1 MQRMVSDLSIGDL
14 FETRRLSSL
23 SDFDAKVVL
32 DLYMPLVGAK
42 AISFYFYLYQNEPE
56 TITNH
61 EKMLRNTSFTLGEVV
76 AMLSALE
83 AVALIKTFLGESEKF
98 RLFDY
103 CLYAPLSP
111 RAFFGDPL
119 FAGTLESYIGKD
131 DCKKLAKKYS
141 FSNPPENFKNVSMDF
156 LTYFSPDVSDSKYAQ
171 SVLNS
176 GGKKAGKAS
185 ISFDFTGFLNALK
198 ENDSRYE
205 PTTFSREEISY
216 IERVSAL
223 YGYSAETLASFAN
236 SAFLPAKPIG
246 KRLDKKSFLS
256 LCQEN
261 ARFDYLK
268 MENKNRRKNPIHG
281 DTSIARMIRKMQ
293 NTTPIE
299 FLSFLQKG
307 NMPAPSDITLVQEL
321 TLDIGLNNEVTNAL
335 LFYVLST
342 QNNTLPRAYTEKVGA
357 SLVREG
363 LETAL
368 DTMNYFTK
376 TNKAKTRRPI
386 QNQPCN
392 IEKKPI
398 TNDTNISISSS
409 TKEESFDDLFAE
421 IEKK

>member
-156 LTYFSPDVSDSKYAQ
+156 LTYFS
-171 SVLNS
+171 
-176 GGKKAGKAS
+176 
-185 ISFDFTGFLNALK
+185 
-198 ENDSRYE
+198 
-205 PTTFSREEISY
+205 
-216 IERVSAL
+216 
-223 YGYSAETLASFAN
+223 
-236 SAFLPAKPIG
+236 
-246 KRLDKKSFLS
+246 KRF
-256 LCQEN
+256 E
-261 ARFDYLK
+261 
-268 MENKNRRKNPIHG
+268 
-281 DTSIARMIRKMQ
+281 
-293 NTTPIE
+293 
-299 FLSFLQKG
+299 
-307 NMPAPSDITLVQEL
+307 
-321 TLDIGLNNEVTNAL
+321 
-335 LFYVLST
+335 
-342 QNNTLPRAYTEKVGA
+342 
-357 SLVREG
+357 
-363 LETAL
+363 
-368 DTMNYFTK
+368 
-376 TNKAKTRRPI
+376 
-386 QNQPCN
+386 
-392 IEKKPI
+392 
-398 TNDTNISISSS
+398 
-409 TKEESFDDLFAE
+409 
-421 IEKK
+421 